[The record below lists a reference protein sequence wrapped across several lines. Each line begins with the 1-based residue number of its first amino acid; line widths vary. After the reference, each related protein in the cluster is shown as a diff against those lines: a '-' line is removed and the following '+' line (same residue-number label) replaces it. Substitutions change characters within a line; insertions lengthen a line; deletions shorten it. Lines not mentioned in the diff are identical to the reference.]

1 MPSQIKKPSTDRS
14 IILLIVVSL
23 LLISACSDHKGVDGV
38 IYGGSIY
45 TATDLKGVE
54 AVAFDEGKIV
64 YVGNK
69 KHALSLTGGNTQ
81 HIDINGG
88 MLMPGLI
95 DAHVHPLLYALFS
108 SYPSLESAKTVD
120 ELIDLMKEY
129 SKDAP
134 ESEWVIGF
142 GFPMGMFSDELPT
155 KGY

>member
-69 KHALSLTGGNTQ
+69 KHALSLTGGNTYVRSSS
-81 HIDINGG
+81 HKCAI
-88 MLMPGLI
+88 
-95 DAHVHPLLYALFS
+95 VRFS
-108 SYPSLESAKTVD
+108 LARGSFAAFK
-120 ELIDLMKEY
+120 
-129 SKDAP
+129 AR
-134 ESEWVIGF
+134 
-142 GFPMGMFSDELPT
+142 
-155 KGY
+155 